1 MFTEH
6 KVLINKYMSE
16 IWNRKN
22 RSIIFEVFSPDALIH
37 SPMGEARGPQAMEEA
52 HRQWHEAF
60 PDIRVMLLEIFEIG
74 DKVAVQWNARGT
86 HKGIFLGIDPTHQ
99 PIHCGGIS
107 VYRLNNDQIVEY
119 WAYINLHHVIQQ
131 LGNKELNY
139 STHLAP
145 L

>member
-1 MFTEH
+1 MFTERQQ
-6 KVLINKYMSE
+6 LINRYMGE

-22 RSIIFEVFSPDALIH
+22 CSVIYEVFSEDALIH
-37 SPMGEARGPQAMEEA
+37 SPMGEARGPRAVEQA

-60 PDIRVMLLEIFEIG
+60 PDIRVMLLDIFEMR

-86 HKGIFLGIDPTHQ
+86 HKGPFLGIPPSNK
-99 PIHCGGIS
+99 PIICGGTSI
-107 VYRLNNDQIVEY
+107 YRLENEKIVEY

-131 LGNKELNY
+131 LQSEEPDY
-139 STHLAP
+139 SAHLAP